1 MMERSEFVLEC
12 QKAFD
17 MNEMYCSEEQAFWL
31 HALMVRM
38 LEVNKT
44 MNLTAITDEKM
55 IILRHFVDSVTVSRY
70 LPENSRLIDVG
81 CGAGFPT
88 LPLAIFRP
96 DLRITALDGTAKRIR
111 YVEETAR
118 LLSLANVTA
127 IAGRAEEYAQDPN
140 YRERFDAVTARAVAA
155 LPMLSELCLG
165 FARVGGKMIAMKA
178 QQASDEISLAKNAIS
193 LCGGEL
199 KEVVSCSLKQSD
211 GEEEQRN
218 LIIVQKITNTPKKYP
233 RHFSQISKKTL

>member
-1 MMERSEFVLEC
+1 MERSDFVLEC
-12 QKAFD
+12 RKAFD
-17 MNEMYCSEEQAFWL
+17 INEMGCSEKQAL
-31 HALMVRM
+31 CLYDLMARM
-38 LEVNKT
+38 LEVNKI
-44 MNLTAITDEKM
+44 MNLTAITDEKT

-70 LPENSRLIDVG
+70 LPQNSRLIDVG

-96 DLRITALDGTAKRIR
+96 DLQITALDGTAKRIR
-111 YVEETAR
+111 YVEETAQ

-127 IAGRAEEYAQDPN
+127 IAGRAEEYAQNPD
-140 YRERFDAVTARAVAA
+140 YREKFDAVTARAVAA

-165 FARVGGKMIAMKA
+165 FAGVGGKMIAMKA
-178 QQASDEISLAKNAIS
+178 QQASDEIAAAKNAIC

-199 KEVVSCSLKQSD
+199 SEVVSCSLKQDD
-211 GEEEQRN
+211 GAEEQRN
-218 LIIVQKITNTPKKYP
+218 LIIIQKIANTPKKYP